1 MLSVSCKKSGDTPN
15 IPPPVTPKPTET
27 KPLPAITSFSP
38 ITGSVDTVVTITG
51 AHFNTDI
58 SRDTVE
64 FNGTKAVIKSA
75 TETQLI
81 VIVPSGATTGKI
93 TIIVDTSKVASVQD
107 FTVHLGNLWTLI
119 TRLPGTFMQFMTSFQ
134 IGNKMYIGLG
144 EVYPGSLPEFWEYD
158 FSSGVWT
165 QKANYPAKPRPG
177 EGIAFSVGNKGY
189 VIMSPDSLLYPAIW
203 EYDPAL
209 NQWTAK
215 GYCPQN
221 HQQGMIAFTIGQYAY
236 IGPGGQGDSNTRRVW
251 RYDPV
256 ANSWTRKSDYPGAA
270 TILMTSFTIGQYAF
284 VGTGTTGIFTSTGSK
299 EFYRYDPSTDS
310 WTRKADFPGDGRNA
324 ATGFAIGNFGYL
336 GTGANTTGFYV
347 SDFWRYDPQSDSWKQ
362 ISFFG
367 GGYRASAMAFSGSQ
381 QGYVGF
387 GLGPEQPIRPGGE
400 SSVSYI
406 DLWQYQP

>member
-1 MLSVSCKKSGDTPN
+1 
-15 IPPPVTPKPTET
+15 
-27 KPLPAITSFSP
+27 
-38 ITGSVDTVVTITG
+38 
-51 AHFNTDI
+51 
-58 SRDTVE
+58 
-64 FNGTKAVIKSA
+64 
-75 TETQLI
+75 
-81 VIVPSGATTGKI
+81 
-93 TIIVDTSKVASVQD
+93 
-107 FTVHLGNLWTLI
+107 
-119 TRLPGTFMQFMTSFQ
+119 
-134 IGNKMYIGLG
+134 
-144 EVYPGSLPEFWEYD
+144 
-158 FSSGVWT
+158 
-165 QKANYPAKPRPG
+165 
-177 EGIAFSVGNKGY
+177 
-189 VIMSPDSLLYPAIW
+189 
-203 EYDPAL
+203 
-209 NQWTAK
+209 
-215 GYCPQN
+215 
-221 HQQGMIAFTIGQYAY
+221 
-236 IGPGGQGDSNTRRVW
+236 
-251 RYDPV
+251 
-256 ANSWTRKSDYPGAA
+256 
-270 TILMTSFTIGQYAF
+270 MTSFTIGQYAF